1 MHRSD
6 ALTVLASQKCELMQ
20 GGCSFY
26 PFYSI
31 SPTARKTHN
40 VGLSE
45 NKGDFVGA
53 LDYGGD
59 NHDARECSR
68 SGTFGSGATG
78 ARGVFGKMPRRR
90 QGMHQ
95 SMYLEISNQGR
106 RVE

>member
-1 MHRSD
+1 VR
-6 ALTVLASQKCELMQ
+6 LLVLS
-20 GGCSFY
+20 
-26 PFYSI
+26 FYSI
-31 SPTARKTHN
+31 SPTARKTRN

-59 NHDARECSR
+59 NDDARECSR